1 MEMVRVS
8 QTWCKGE
15 EARSTCTHDVETL
28 SRQGCK
34 QVSYPADILAIACL
48 ESQGLE
54 SEQCRRL
61 LCILSMYFRSRRL
74 LVGYLLPQSKGSKKM

>member
-8 QTWCKGE
+8 QTRCKGE
-15 EARSTCTHDVETL
+15 EVRSTCTHDVETL

-34 QVSYPADILAIACL
+34 QVSYLADILAIARL
-48 ESQGLE
+48 ESQGLD